1 MGVSKRIRQMK
12 RYRKITSILARN
24 GIGFFSNKMGLEEK
38 FFFHKEHPPK
48 STGRR
53 IRLVLEE
60 LGTTFIKL
68 GQIASTRP
76 DLIPPEII
84 NELKDLQD
92 QVPPFT
98 YGEAVQILEEELGD
112 SVDHLFKHFS
122 EDPLAAASIGQVHKA
137 ILKDGTNVAVK
148 IQRPNIQAI
157 IETDLEIIADLA
169 RIAENTWAWA
179 KQYGLREIVDEL
191 AKGLLIELNYSI
203 EARNMD
209 RFFEQNK
216 SLGYVVIPSVYWD
229 YSTKKVLTMDYIEG
243 IKLSDYNRLDEAGIN
258 RELLA
263 ERLAYTI
270 FYQILE
276 VGHFHADPHPGN
288 VLALQDGRIVLLD
301 FGMVGQLSSYT
312 KKNFASFVVALRN
325 KSTKGIIRAISDL
338 EMIPENVD
346 IKKLTA
352 DVEEMRD
359 KYYDIPLQ
367 DVSVGEAIN
376 DLFFIAFRHN
386 IRIPSELTLL
396 GKSLMTMEGVVV
408 ALDPTFSV
416 FDVAEPIG
424 KKLFLDKLK
433 PWKIIKSIAEEIP
446 EYFASLKD
454 IPLTAKQ
461 FMGILR
467 KGKVE
472 VEFTSPQL
480 ELLIK
485 KMDRFSNQIAFSIVL
500 LALSIV
506 MVGLIIGVALS
517 GVQTILWKFPI
528 IEIGFSIAMLMV
540 AWLIYSIFR
549 SGRF

>member
-1 MGVSKRIRQMK
+1 
-12 RYRKITSILARN
+12 
-24 GIGFFSNKMGLEEK
+24 
-38 FFFHKEHPPK
+38 
-48 STGRR
+48 
-53 IRLVLEE
+53 
-60 LGTTFIKL
+60 
-68 GQIASTRP
+68 
-76 DLIPPEII
+76 
-84 NELKDLQD
+84 
-92 QVPPFT
+92 
-98 YGEAVQILEEELGD
+98 
-112 SVDHLFKHFS
+112 
-122 EDPLAAASIGQVHKA
+122 
-137 ILKDGTNVAVK
+137 
-148 IQRPNIQAI
+148 
-157 IETDLEIIADLA
+157 
-169 RIAENTWAWA
+169 
-179 KQYGLREIVDEL
+179 
-191 AKGLLIELNYSI
+191 
-203 EARNMD
+203 
-209 RFFEQNK
+209 
-216 SLGYVVIPSVYWD
+216 
-229 YSTKKVLTMDYIEG
+229 
-243 IKLSDYNRLDEAGIN
+243 
-258 RELLA
+258 
-263 ERLAYTI
+263 
-270 FYQILE
+270 
-276 VGHFHADPHPGN
+276 
-288 VLALQDGRIVLLD
+288 
-301 FGMVGQLSSYT
+301 MVGQLSSYT
-312 KKNFASFVVALRN
+312 KKNFAFFVVALRN

-338 EMIPENVD
+338 GMIPENVD

-376 DLFFIAFRHN
+376 DLFIIAFRHN

-416 FDVAEPIG
+416 FDVAEPFG
-424 KKLFLDKLK
+424 RKLFLDKLK
-433 PWKIIKSIAEEIP
+433 PWKIVKNIVEEIP

-480 ELLIK
+480 DLLIK
-485 KMDRFSNQIAFSIVL
+485 KIDRFSNQIAFSIVL

-506 MVGLIIGVALS
+506 MVGLIIGVAMS